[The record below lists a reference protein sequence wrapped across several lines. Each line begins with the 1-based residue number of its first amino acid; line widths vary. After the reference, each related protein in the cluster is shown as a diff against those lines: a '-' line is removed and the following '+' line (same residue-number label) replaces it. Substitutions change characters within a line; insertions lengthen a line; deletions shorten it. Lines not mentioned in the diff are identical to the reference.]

1 MSRISHRALPLGL
14 SLFLLIAQVSKAQ
27 QSRQEEVIR
36 LKANLVQV
44 DVVVTDKDDRLVRNI
59 RKEDFVLLED
69 GASQEI
75 SFFSFVEM
83 GMKSD
88 LNQSDS
94 SDISKKP
101 EQSSAFQSEQG
112 RFIFIIID
120 RVSQANRPQL
130 RESLL
135 RFITE
140 DLDPQDQVA
149 IISTS
154 GSIAV
159 FQQVTKN
166 RRILSLVIDAL
177 FGKSGD
183 PRASNPSSIEG
194 NTINV
199 GSLNAGS
206 LHVEYKLRSTL
217 DVLASI
223 AKNVSHIPG
232 RKIAILFSEYLPVW
246 LSNKPLSLEGS
257 SFENLSYELQQ
268 VIGQAR
274 RGGLVFYTIDPRGLT
289 VPIKTAA
296 EVQGESMLGVS
307 RNKEEPFEKMESE
320 MVSRDGMRQLAA
332 ATGGLFLFT
341 HNDLRVGL
349 QKVIA
354 DNQAYY
360 VLEYYSTNPTSDG
373 KFRRIK
379 VSIRNR
385 SDLKVRT
392 RQGYLAPNDKDDK
405 NKADSK
411 QASISKAL
419 ASMIP
424 LRNIKVAIPQISVVK
439 DSKTG
444 ERVASMAL
452 QVDAGSLSFKE
463 EGQRHLASIE
473 VIGFVYDI
481 NNRLVDGFSN
491 TINMRLRDDVYK
503 RVLREGIPIKS
514 QIRFAKPGLY
524 SIRIVAINLESG
536 DMGTASEWLEAQ

>member
-1 MSRISHRALPLGL
+1 MSRFSNRALPIGL

-44 DVVVTDKDDRLVRNI
+44 DVVVTDKDDRPVRDI
-59 RKEDFVLLED
+59 RKENFVLLED
-69 GASQEI
+69 GASQDI
-75 SFFSFVEM
+75 SFFSLVEM

-88 LNQSDS
+88 LSRSDS
-94 SDISKKP
+94 SDISKKTEP
-101 EQSSAFQSEQG
+101 PSAFQSEQG

-120 RVSQANRPQL
+120 RVSHVNRPQL

-149 IISTS
+149 VISTG

-166 RRILSLVIDAL
+166 RRVLSLVIDAL
-177 FGKSGD
+177 FGAQTG
-183 PRASNPSSIEG
+183 EHG
-194 NTINV
+194 NAVNA
-199 GSLNAGS
+199 GSLNAGG
-206 LHVEYKLRSTL
+206 LHVEYKSRNTL
-217 DVLASI
+217 DVLANI

-246 LSNKPLSLEGS
+246 LSNNPLSLEVS

-289 VPIKTAA
+289 SPIKTAS

-307 RNKEEPFEKMESE
+307 RRREEPFEKMESE
-320 MVSRDGMRQLAA
+320 MVSRDGMKQLAT

-341 HNDLRVGL
+341 HNDLRAGL

-360 VLEYYSTNPTSDG
+360 VLGYYSTNSASDG

-379 VSIRNR
+379 ISIRNR

-392 RQGYLAPNDKDDK
+392 RHGYLAASDKDDK
-405 NKADSK
+405 KNADSK
-411 QASISKAL
+411 QAKISNAL

-424 LRNIKVAIPQISVVK
+424 LRNIKVAIPQISVAR
-439 DSKTG
+439 DAKTG
-444 ERVASMAL
+444 ERVANIAL
-452 QVDAGSLSFKE
+452 RVDAGSLSFRR
-463 EGQRHLASIE
+463 EGERNLTSIE

-481 NNRLVDGFSN
+481 KNRLVDGFSN
-491 TINMRLRDDVYK
+491 TINMRLRDEVYE
-503 RVLREGIPIKS
+503 RVLREGIPVKS
-514 QIRFAKPGLY
+514 QVRLTKPGLY

-536 DMGTASEWLEAQ
+536 EMGTASQWLEAQ